1 MDLDTLLGDPADPA
15 TLFSYARCAELD
27 RREEFPEEICRE
39 LDRLGLP
46 AGYVPAEYGGTLVDY
61 PRLLDLIRTV
71 ARRDLTVA
79 VGHAK
84 SYLGSVSV
92 WIAGADAQARA
103 VAADVIAGVPASW
116 GLTERGHGSDLLAG
130 EVRATRVPGGY
141 RVTGEKW
148 LINNATRGS
157 LISLLARTD
166 PDGGPRGF
174 SLLLIDKRRLAGADY
189 TCLPKVPTHGIRG
202 ADISGIALHGAL
214 VPESALIGPEGA
226 GLEVVLKA
234 LQLTRTI
241 CAGLSLGAADQAI
254 RQAEGFTA
262 ERRLYG
268 RLLGEMPHVRR
279 TLGEAH
285 AARFVAEAVTTAAA
299 RGVHA
304 LPAEM
309 SVISAVTKAFVPAR
323 VDELIFA
330 CGELLGT
337 RAFLTEV
344 HDHGVFQKLARDHRV
359 VAIFDGNSS
368 VNENALIN
376 QFPVLARGYL
386 SGPPDRQGLARLLD
400 LGSAPGRPGHRD
412 LVLAS
417 RGGCGLVQGLP
428 DAVAGL
434 SAPGAGRTRPPGH
447 DLGAVEALAR
457 ELLDHCDDLHAALAT
472 CAPSPRDVPAEAFAL
487 AQRYQWC
494 FAGAAVLQLWLA
506 NPGWR
511 DRIWPEAALTYVLA
525 RLGSDPDRAVF
536 DRLFDETRERA

>member
-1 MDLDTLLGDPADPA
+1 MDLDTLLGDPADPD

-46 AGYVPAEYGGTLVDY
+46 ARYVPAEHGGTLTDY
-61 PRLLDLIRTV
+61 PELLDLIRTI

-92 WIAGADAQARA
+92 WVAGGRAQAGA

-116 GLTERGHGSDLLAG
+116 GLTERTHGSDLLAG
-130 EVRATRVPGGY
+130 EVRATPVPGGY

-157 LISLLARTD
+157 LLSLLARTD

-174 SLLLIDKRRLAGADY
+174 SLLLIDKRELDGADY

-202 ADISGIALHGAL
+202 ADISGIAFHDAP
-214 VPESALIGPEGA
+214 VPESALIGPEGG

-268 RLLGEMPHVRR
+268 RLLSEMPHVRR

-285 AARFVAEAVTTAAA
+285 AARFVAEAVTTVAA
-299 RGVHA
+299 RGIHA
-304 LPAEM
+304 LPSEM

-359 VAIFDGNSS
+359 VSIFDGNSF

-376 QFPVLARGYL
+376 QFPVLARGYR
-386 SGPPDRQGLARLLD
+386 SGPADGPGLSRLLD
-400 LGSAPGRPGHRD
+400 LSAAVGGPDHSGFT
-412 LVLAS
+412 LVS
-417 RGGCGLVQGLP
+417 RGGCGLVQGLQA
-428 DAVAGL
+428 AVDGL
-434 SAPGAGRTRPPGH
+434 SAPDAERARQRQ
-447 DLGAVEALAR
+447 DLGTVEARAR
-457 ELLDHCDDLHAALAT
+457 ELLAHCDDLHAELAAY
-472 CAPSPRDVPAEAFAL
+472 APNPREVPPEAFVL
-487 AQRYQWC
+487 AQRYEWC

-506 NPGWR
+506 NPGWK
-511 DRIWPEAALTYVLA
+511 DQVWPEAALTYVLA
-525 RLGSDPDRAVF
+525 RLGSNPDRAIF